1 MRWLRASAFACAALT
16 ALSGG
21 SAWAG
26 VVTVT
31 VPDDGTTSPNG
42 NCAQRPG
49 SSPWQVDVTAGGSAC
64 DFRLRIEALPGSRAA
79 DIVSARV
86 ESRLYGVAGGFRF
99 GLLAADGKALAG
111 TVPVANGNR
120 TVSTV
125 DTTTPL
131 KTSSGTV
138 TMVLRSV
145 GGTGEVWLGPPSSRR
160 VVLHVLDTAPPR
172 VLGPAAAVPAAVAL
186 STPVAVSA
194 RFTDNG
200 PITTAPTAV
209 VHWGD
214 GTSSS
219 VTTSAPA
226 DPFTSAVMATSS
238 ADHAYTVPGR
248 FSVSFDVA
256 DTAGNVAH
264 HALGRLRV
272 WGTPTNISLP
282 RLRGKMQIGS
292 VVTCSDGHWTEIGGT
307 APYTYGW
314 LRSGKLIAGATTA
327 AYRLTLADR
336 DREIRCRVSGHNP
349 LGGAG
354 TALSSSKRLW
364 MAPVLVKRPRV
375 KGHARPGS
383 RLTCR
388 AGTWQWTLS
397 KVRITWVRNHR
408 QLPNHSRR
416 MKLRRS
422 DRGARI
428 QCRVVVATP
437 AGRATAT
444 SRAVRVVRR

>member
-1 MRWLRASAFACAALT
+1 MQWLRASAVACAALT

-42 NCAQRPG
+42 SCTQRPG
-49 SSPWQVDVTAGGSAC
+49 VSPWQFYVTAGGSAC
-64 DFRLRIEALPGSRAA
+64 DFRLRIDAVPGSRAV

-86 ESRLYGVAGGFRF
+86 ESRLYGAAGGFKF
-99 GLLAADGKALAG
+99 GLLASDGNALAG
-111 TVPVANGNR
+111 TVPVATGNW

-145 GGTGEVWLGPPSSRR
+145 AGAGEVWLGPPSSRR
-160 VVLHVLDTAPPR
+160 LVLHVLDIAPPR
-172 VLGPAAAVPAAVAL
+172 VLGPTAALPAAVAVA
-186 STPVAVSA
+186 TPVAVGA
-194 RFTDNG
+194 RFADNG

-214 GTSSS
+214 GRSSS
-219 VTTSAPA
+219 VTTSAPG
-226 DPFTSAVMATSS
+226 DPFTSAVMVTSS
-238 ADHAYTVPGR
+238 ALHAYAVPGK
-248 FSVSFDVA
+248 FSVSFDVT

-264 HALGRLRV
+264 RELGRLRV
-272 WGTPTNISLP
+272 WGTPTSMSLP
-282 RLRGKMQIGS
+282 RLRGKMQVGS
-292 VVTCSDGHWTEIGGT
+292 VVTCSDGQWTEIGGA

-314 LRSGKLIAGATTA
+314 LRAGKVIAGATTA
-327 AYRLTLADR
+327 AYRLTVADR
-336 DREIRCRVSGHNP
+336 DQEIRCRVSGHNP

-354 TALSSSKRLW
+354 TALSSSRRLW
-364 MAPVLVKRPRV
+364 MAPVLVKRLRV

-383 RLTCR
+383 RLTCLT
-388 AGTWQWTLS
+388 GTWRWTLS

-422 DRGARI
+422 DRGAAI
-428 QCRVVVATP
+428 QCRVVVASP
-437 AGRATAT
+437 AGRAIAT
-444 SRAVRVVRR
+444 SRAVLVRRR